1 MDNWGNMDVTDF
13 EEFDR
18 LTEGKSQS
26 TKYHYKSSLQNFCKF
41 HDLNP
46 RELINEAKNW
56 QPEDSETS
64 HLEENPSNSRLSEWH
79 EHLINE
85 RGVSENSAQTYW
97 RYVRGFY
104 QKFGDFVTRK
114 TPGGKG
120 HNNEKPDFTA
130 SDIKTMID
138 GCRSLRDRA
147 IILVGFQGGMDPA
160 EICRLDYG
168 QVKHGVDNGDDVI
181 LVWKTRKKTGVTH
194 HSPLLK
200 DAVEALRMY
209 VDERRKKFGELKD
222 DDPLFITKDTKKRI
236 TEGTIRMMMR
246 DLRERV
252 GDQIPEVQRV
262 DGNSNYNPM
271 SPKYLRRAF
280 GKACDE
286 AEIHE
291 KFKHYWLGHEEPYD
305 GAYSG
310 GQIDRD
316 LQLKK
321 LEDLK
326 PRLSISTP
334 KEIQEDIREQR
345 EDIQK
350 LREENVEQRKR
361 LEELEKKIERID
373 KLGELLES
381 VGQLED
387 MEKEIE
393 KTLEEALKKKD

>member
-1 MDNWGNMDVTDF
+1 MEVTDF
-13 EEFDR
+13 EEFKK
-18 LTEGKSQS
+18 LSEGKSQS
-26 TKYHYKSSLQNFCKF
+26 TIYHYKSTLQKFCEF
-41 HDLNP
+41 HNMNP

-64 HLEENPSNSRLSEWH
+64 HLEENPANKKLTEWH
-79 EHLINE
+79 KHLTEE
-85 RGVSENSAQTYW
+85 REVSENSAQTYW

-104 QKFGDFVTRK
+104 QKFGDFVTKK
-114 TPGGKG
+114 TPGAKG

-130 SDIKTMID
+130 SDIKTMVD

-168 QVKHGVDNGDDVI
+168 QVKHGVENGNNTI

-194 HSPLLK
+194 HSPLLE
-200 DAVEALRMY
+200 DSVEALKMY
-209 VDERRKKFGELKD
+209 INEREKEQGELED
-222 DDPLFITKDTKKRI
+222 DDPLFVTKDTKERI
-236 TEGTIRMMMR
+236 TEGTIRQMMR
-246 DLRERV
+246 DLRERI

-305 GAYSG
+305 GAYSA

-316 LQLKK
+316 IQLTKP
-321 LEDLK
+321 ENLK

-334 KEIQEDIREQR
+334 KELEEDIREQKK
-345 EDIQK
+345 DIQD
-350 LREENVEQRKR
+350 LRTELVEQQKKIKNLESQIEKVNILGEF
-361 LEELEKKIERID
+361 LEEKGALEGLKEKIEKIV
-373 KLGELLES
+373 E
-381 VGQLED
+381 
-387 MEKEIE
+387 EKEQ
-393 KTLEEALKKKD
+393 A